1 MTNHL
6 GLDLDLVELFA
17 RIDADDTANHL
28 GHDNHVPQV
37 RLDEVWLLVGLGLLL
52 GLTQFLDQA
61 HGLALQTTVEP
72 AAGAGVHDI
81 AELVGGEI
89 EESVDVQRNIGL
101 AHVLPFEFL
110 GIPPGMWIWR
120 GAYWSRSMPR

>member
-1 MTNHL
+1 MADHL
-6 GLDLDLVELFA
+6 GLDFDLVELLTGVDTN
-17 RIDADDTANHL
+17 DAANHL

-61 HGLALQTTVEP
+61 HGLALQATVEP

-81 AELVGGEI
+81 AELVGGEV
-89 EESVDVQRNIGL
+89 EESVGVRKKYRVSSYAPL
-101 AHVLPFEFL
+101 
-110 GIPPGMWIWR
+110 
-120 GAYWSRSMPR
+120 